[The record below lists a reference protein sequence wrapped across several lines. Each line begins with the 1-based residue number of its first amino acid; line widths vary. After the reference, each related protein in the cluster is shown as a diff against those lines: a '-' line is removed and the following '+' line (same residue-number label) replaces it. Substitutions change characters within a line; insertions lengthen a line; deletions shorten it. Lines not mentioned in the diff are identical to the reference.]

1 MPKNAPQVKDP
12 EMSRAFDYVY
22 KDINELLRAVNGVS
36 SKVNRQESKGTDGD
50 LRLYRDLR
58 TKQYFL
64 EGRFNDGWAQVE
76 LSTSLK
82 KNTVGSTGGGSGVQ
96 SDWNQSNSGS
106 DDFIKNKGWLNSKN
120 KGKMRLE
127 GKDYIVKDGDV
138 LNFRFNT

>member
-36 SKVNRQESKGTDGD
+36 SKVNRQESKGSDGD

-64 EGRFNDGWAQVE
+64 EGRFND
-76 LSTSLK
+76 
-82 KNTVGSTGGGSGVQ
+82 
-96 SDWNQSNSGS
+96 
-106 DDFIKNKGWLNSKN
+106 
-120 KGKMRLE
+120 
-127 GKDYIVKDGDV
+127 
-138 LNFRFNT
+138 